1 MFMRCKY
8 ALRFL
13 KISSFISFVSFI
25 ILFDDLL
32 SNYSVII
39 EIVV

>member
-1 MFMRCKY
+1 MGCKY
-8 ALRFL
+8 AFYFS
-13 KISSFISFVSFI
+13 KIFYFISFVSFI
-25 ILFDDLL
+25 TLSDDLV